1 MTQTLLIAR
10 PDHREDDD
18 RDVGGSVFVDVA
30 RSELAKLFTVRAT
43 YLSLAAAVFLIVGA
57 AIGLC
62 EAYVRH
68 VAQLSLTQL
77 EFNPTSYSLS
87 GVLVAQLVIGVLGI
101 LVITSEHATGLIRST
116 FAAVPQ
122 RTTVLAAKATV
133 FGLVTFIVSEAAAF
147 IAFGIGQA
155 ILATNHTGTT
165 LTAPGVL
172 RAVAGAGLYLALLG
186 LLSLAIG
193 VIVRHSAGAV
203 AVLFAILLVLPAMTE
218 GLPDSLQE
226 TVNPYLPAYAGQAI
240 FRTSESGHL
249 LQPWQG
255 LALFTAYTVAAL
267 LVAAIIIRRRDT

>member
-1 MTQTLLIAR
+1 MTHVAVAI
-10 PDHREDDD
+10 HGDDGDVGD
-18 RDVGGSVFVDVA
+18 RDFDGPVFVDVA

-43 YLSLAAAVFLIVGA
+43 YLSLAAAVFLIIAA

-122 RTTVLAAKATV
+122 RRTVLAAKATV
-133 FGLVTFIVSEAAAF
+133 FGLVTLIVSEAAAF
-147 IAFGIGQA
+147 TAFGIGQA
-155 ILATNHTGTT
+155 ILAGNHTGTT
-165 LTAPGVL
+165 LAAPGVL
-172 RAVAGAGLYLALLG
+172 RAVAGSGLYLALLG
-186 LLSLAIG
+186 LLALAIG

-226 TVNPYLPAYAGQAI
+226 TVNPYLPAYAGQAM

-255 LALFTAYTVAAL
+255 LALFTAYTAAAL
-267 LVAAIIIRRRDT
+267 VVAAITIGHRDT

>member
-1 MTQTLLIAR
+1 MTDTAVAAQHL
-10 PDHREDDD
+10 D
-18 RDVGGSVFVDVA
+18 RDFDGPLFVDVA

-43 YLSLAAAVFLIVGA
+43 YLSLAASVFLIIGA

-62 EAYVRH
+62 EAYVQH

-101 LVITSEHATGLIRST
+101 LVITSEHSTGLIRST

-122 RTTVLAAKATV
+122 RNTVLAAKAAV
-133 FGLVTFIVSEAAAF
+133 FGLVTLVVSEAAVF
-147 IAFGIGQA
+147 VAFGVGQA

-172 RAVAGAGLYLALLG
+172 RAVAGSGLYLALLG

-203 AVLFAILLVLPAMTE
+203 AVLFALLLVLPAMTE

-226 TVNPYLPAYAGQAI
+226 AINPYLPAYAGQAI

-249 LQPWQG
+249 LHPWQG
-255 LALFTAYTVAAL
+255 LALFIAYTATAL
-267 LVAAIIIRRRDT
+267 IIATIVIRRRDT